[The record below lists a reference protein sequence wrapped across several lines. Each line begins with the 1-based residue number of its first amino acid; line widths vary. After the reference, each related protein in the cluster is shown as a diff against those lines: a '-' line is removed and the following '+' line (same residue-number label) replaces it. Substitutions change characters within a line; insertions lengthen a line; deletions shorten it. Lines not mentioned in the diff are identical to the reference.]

1 VDILITLIFWVI
13 VVAILMSL
21 TRPGSLGG
29 QAVVDVTDA
38 FAAVVG
44 TATGYTPT

>member
-1 VDILITLIFWVI
+1 METLVSLLFYVI

-21 TRPGSLGG
+21 VRPGSVGG
-29 QAVVDVTDA
+29 QAVIDITDA

-44 TATGYTPT
+44 KATGYT

>member
-1 VDILITLIFWVI
+1 MDTFLALLFWI
-13 VVAILMSL
+13 VMVAILMSL
-21 TRPGSLGG
+21 VRPGSVGG

-44 TATGYTPT
+44 KATGYT

>member
-1 VDILITLIFWVI
+1 METTLTLLFWVI
-13 VVAILMSL
+13 MVAVLMSL
-21 TRPGSLGG
+21 VRPGSLGG

-44 TATGYTPT
+44 KATGYS